1 MNQQNIKNNKD
12 RIRIFLILYF
22 CSKEYTDSLN
32 PQFKKLFESEV
43 KLQKIDF
50 WVRNPDYFSYALLDI
65 AENEPQK
72 KQEIKSIVRKIFSDR
87 EPEIRKEEMER
98 FLYGAYE
105 DIDNAIAFLDSV
117 DLIKFDS
124 KKNIELRTIEKKYYI
139 TDFGAIKI
147 IKNLPNSPFLKWY
160 EGRCLLIQ
168 KYFGDKNGSQLKE
181 IQYQVETYTKTPY
194 GQLIPDISHLV
205 REKFNNLFQ
214 ERL

>member
-1 MNQQNIKNNKD
+1 MNQQNINTGRD

-22 CSKEYTDSLN
+22 CSKEYSDSLK
-32 PQFKKLFESEV
+32 PQFKRLFESEI

-50 WVRNPDYFSYALLDI
+50 WVRNPDYFSYSLLDI
-65 AENEPQK
+65 AENEPTK
-72 KQEIKSIVRKIFSDR
+72 KQEIKNIVRKIFSDR

-124 KKNIELRTIEKKYYI
+124 KKDIELRIIEKKYYI
-139 TDFGAIKI
+139 TEVGDSKVIR
-147 IKNLPNSPFLKWY
+147 NLPDSPFLKWY
-160 EGRCLLIQ
+160 EDRCLLIQ

-181 IQYQVETYTKTPY
+181 IQYQVEAYTKTPY
-194 GQLIPDISHLV
+194 GQLIPDISNLV
-205 REKFNNLFQ
+205 KQKFNNLFQ
-214 ERL
+214 EKL

>member
-1 MNQQNIKNNKD
+1 MNQQNIKIDKD

-22 CSKEYTDSLN
+22 CSKEYVNSLK
-32 PQFKKLFESEV
+32 PQFKKIFESEV

-50 WVRNPDYFSYALLDI
+50 WVRNPDYFSYSLLDI
-65 AENEPQK
+65 AEKESTK
-72 KQEIKSIVRKIFSDR
+72 KQEIKSVVRKIFSDR
-87 EPEIRKEEMER
+87 EPEIRKDEMER

-124 KKNIELRTIEKKYYI
+124 KKDIELRTIEKKYYI
-139 TDFGAIKI
+139 TDFGANKVIE
-147 IKNLPNSPFLKWY
+147 NLPKSPFLKWY
-160 EGRCLLIQ
+160 EDRCLLIQ

-205 REKFNNLFQ
+205 KEKFKNLFQ
-214 ERL
+214 EML

>member
-1 MNQQNIKNNKD
+1 MNQQNIKTNKD

-22 CSKEYTDSLN
+22 CSKEYSDSLN
-32 PQFKKLFESEV
+32 PKFKKLFESEI

-65 AENEPQK
+65 AEKEPTK
-72 KQEIKSIVRKIFSDR
+72 KQEIKGVVQKIFSDR

-124 KKNIELRTIEKKYYI
+124 KKDIELRTIEKKYYI
-139 TDFGAIKI
+139 TDIGENKVIR
-147 IKNLPNSPFLKWY
+147 NLPNSIFLKWY
-160 EGRCLLIQ
+160 ESRCLLIQ

-181 IQYQVETYTKTPY
+181 IQYQVEAYTKTPY
-194 GQLIPDISHLV
+194 GQLIPNISNLV
-205 REKFNNLFQ
+205 KEKFNNLYQ

>member
-1 MNQQNIKNNKD
+1 MNQQNIKTGKD

-22 CSKEYTDSLN
+22 CSKEYSDSLN
-32 PQFKKLFESEV
+32 PQFKKLFESEI

-50 WVRNPDYFSYALLDI
+50 WVRNPDYFSYSLLDI
-65 AENEPQK
+65 AEKEPTK
-72 KQEIKSIVRKIFSDR
+72 KQEIKSVVQKVFIER

-98 FLYGAYE
+98 FIYGAYE

-124 KKNIELRTIEKKYYI
+124 KKNVGLKMIEKKYYI
-139 TDFGAIKI
+139 TDFGANKV
-147 IKNLPNSPFLKWY
+147 IKNLPNLPFLAWY
-160 EGRCLLIQ
+160 ESRCLLIQ
-168 KYFGDKNGSQLKE
+168 KYFGEKNGSQLKE

-205 REKFNNLFQ
+205 KEKYNNLFQ